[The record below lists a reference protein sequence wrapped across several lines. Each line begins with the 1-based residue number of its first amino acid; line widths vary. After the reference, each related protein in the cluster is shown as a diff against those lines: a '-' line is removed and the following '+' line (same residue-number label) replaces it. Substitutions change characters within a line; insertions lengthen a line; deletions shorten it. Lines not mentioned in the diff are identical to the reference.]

1 MIKVLLLFK
10 APLSL
15 EGCGVMD
22 EVEFAVLLL
31 EEDLERYETIKVD
44 AVTLSNRLGI
54 TLLKAVEI
62 YGQVVKLLQERG
74 YVIAKYPYGTGHV
87 VSKNKEEVEQL
98 LRVARLS
105 GVTVEEDVN
114 EGSSVE
120 GNV

>member
-1 MIKVLLLFK
+1 MTEVLLLFK
-10 APLSL
+10 APLTL

-22 EVEFAVLLL
+22 EAEFAVLLL
-31 EEDLERYETIKVD
+31 EDDLERYETIKVD

-54 TLLKAVEI
+54 TLFKAVEI

-87 VSKNKEEVEQL
+87 VSKNKGEVEQL
-98 LRVARLS
+98 LRAARHS
-105 GVTVEEDVN
+105 GATVEEGVN

-120 GNV
+120 GKV

>member
-1 MIKVLLLFK
+1 
-10 APLSL
+10 
-15 EGCGVMD
+15 MD

-44 AVTLSNRLGI
+44 AVTLSNRLGV

-62 YGQVVKLLQERG
+62 YGQVVKLLQEHG